1 MPIYSADQ
9 CPFDLKCEIQD
20 NIEHKTKTL
29 KKTGA
34 AKEQE
39 KPSDKDESK
48 KKLKKRTF
56 ILQRLTDF
64 DLLSQW

>member
-1 MPIYSADQ
+1 MMPIYSADQ
-9 CPFDLKCEIQD
+9 CPFDLKCEIP
-20 NIEHKTKTL
+20 ESEPKSKTS
-29 KKTGA
+29 KKAGVP
-34 AKEQE
+34 KEQE
-39 KPSDKDESK
+39 KQADKEENK